1 MIAVYFPTSGYINVA
16 FRKEG
21 MIFPP
26 IFLLKCLRGRE
37 TENRGNVCTSYLEG
51 KEIAGIAENGED
63 SGERP
68 SPIRGEL
75 RKEKTKKIGN
85 RKYEVRNR
93 RCGCRRERDGE
104 SH

>member
-16 FRKEG
+16 FRKGG
-21 MIFPP
+21 MIFSP

-51 KEIAGIAENGED
+51 KEIAGIAENGGQWRTTVSDKRRVTQRED
-63 SGERP
+63 Q
-68 SPIRGEL
+68 
-75 RKEKTKKIGN
+75 KIGN

-93 RCGCRRERDGE
+93 RWQERDGE

>member
-1 MIAVYFPTSGYINVA
+1 
-16 FRKEG
+16 
-21 MIFPP
+21 MIFSP

-51 KEIAGIAENGED
+51 KEIAGIAENGGQWRTTVSDKRRVTQRED
-63 SGERP
+63 Q
-68 SPIRGEL
+68 
-75 RKEKTKKIGN
+75 KIGN

-93 RCGCRRERDGE
+93 RWQERDGE